1 MLKKEYKISVNQED
15 WVTPEE
21 TLLDSSSEYSDIEK
35 PIASAVFNYIF
46 IGIMIFAGIIFS
58 MTVKL
63 SVIDHEQFA
72 ALSIQ
77 NSTANFFV
85 PPPRGLIFDRN
96 DVALIKNTPSFD
108 LLVVSREIKEKDSE
122 TEQNISKISQILG
135 AQEVD
140 LKKSIF

>member
-1 MLKKEYKISVNQED
+1 MLKREYKISVNQED

-96 DVALIKNTPSFD
+96 DIVLVKNVPSFD
-108 LLVVSREIKEKDSE
+108 LLVISREIKDASVL
-122 TEQNISKISQILG
+122 TAANLS
-135 AQEVD
+135 
-140 LKKSIF
+140 